1 MTEEQKERYDAL
13 ITRGLDHP
21 LTRSEEDE
29 INKLGK
35 LSVEDR
41 KRKTKESDGSN

>member
-13 ITRGLDHP
+13 VTKGLNNH
-21 LTRSEEDE
+21 LTKSEEDE

-41 KRKTKESDGSN
+41 KRKTKERDGSN